1 MRDRRTSAL
10 CTAIACAL
18 LTVPTVRP
26 TAAQSDPPPTVVGSS
41 PTPGGINVSTRTT
54 VRAVFS
60 EAVQG
65 ASIAFEL
72 RNPSSAIVA
81 STLTYDAATLTA
93 TLVPNAELA
102 GNTTF
107 TATVVAA
114 TDLAGNPMVAPSSW
128 SFRTATPQFVEK
140 TVFTGLTNPTVLEFS
155 PDGRIFVAE
164 KSGLI
169 KVFSSLTD
177 TTPTV
182 FADLRTNVYN
192 FWDRGLLGMALHP
205 QFPSVPY
212 VYVLYAYDAD
222 IGGVAPK
229 WGTPG
234 ATSDPCPTPPGGTAD
249 GCVVSGRLS
258 RLQASGDVMT
268 GSEQVL
274 IENWFQQYPSHSLGS
289 LAFGADGALYVTGG
303 DGASFNFVDY
313 GQDGSPVNPGGD
325 PPVPVGGVQ
334 TPPTAEGGALRSQ
347 DLRTAGDPVT
357 LDGSVLRVDPLT
369 GAALP
374 DNPLIGHPD
383 PNARRIVAYGLR
395 NPFRMTVKPGTN
407 SVYIGDV
414 GWNTWE
420 EINFITNPAGTTV
433 ENFGWP
439 CYEGN
444 NRQSGYDGANLNLCE
459 NLYAEVGMHTVPLYT
474 YNHSATVVAGEGCP
488 TGSSSISGL
497 AFYTGSN
504 YPASYDGALFFADYS
519 RDCIWVM
526 FKGANGFPN
535 PANRLTF
542 KPAAANP
549 VDIKLGPDANI
560 YYVDFNGTIR
570 RFEYV
575 TGNNAPIA
583 VANAVPTDGDAPLGV
598 VFDGLASNDPDA
610 GDTLTYAWDFNGDA
624 VTDATTATAS
634 YTFTEPGAYTARL
647 TVTDAGGLTGTTS
660 VLVTVGSSRPVA
672 VIQSPATGTT
682 WRVGDTILF
691 SGSATDREDG
701 TLADSALSW
710 SLVMNHCSLGGS
722 CHQHPVQDF
731 AGVSSGSFVA
741 PDHEYPSHLELRLT
755 ATDSSGLQDTDVL
768 LLHPQTVT
776 LNFQTV
782 PAGLQLVLGS
792 TATATPFSRT
802 VIVGSN
808 NSVSAPSPQTV
819 GPTTYQ
825 FQNWSDGGAQSHNI
839 TAGAT
844 PVTYQATYSGPP
856 GSPSGL
862 TATVLSSARIA
873 LSWTDAANET
883 GYRVE
888 RAPNSSGPFTL
899 VASLAANVTTFTNSG
914 LTPGTSYTYRIIAFN
929 GLGNSAPSNTATAT
943 TLPSVIRI
951 NFQPSGSPVPAG
963 YLVDSGAAFANRG
976 NGFSYGWN
984 SANNFTRDRN
994 SSRSPDQRYDTLN
1007 HMQKSGSATW
1017 QLAVPNGT
1025 YSVRIVAG
1033 DADHIDSTFRI
1044 NVEGV
1049 LAING
1054 KPTTSARW
1062 IDRTVTVTVSDGRLT
1077 ITNATGA
1084 VNNKICFGE
1093 VTILNP

>member
-1 MRDRRTSAL
+1 MRERRISTLCAL
-10 CTAIACAL
+10 TAFAL
-18 LTVPTVRP
+18 LTTPPLRP
-26 TAAQSDPPPTVVGSS
+26 VAAQADPPPTVVGNS
-41 PTPGGINVSTRTT
+41 PTPGAVSVSTRSA
-54 VRAVFS
+54 VRALFS
-60 EAVQG
+60 EPVQPG
-65 ASIAFEL
+65 SIVFEL
-72 RNPSSAIVA
+72 RNPSNVLMPATLAYDDAA
-81 STLTYDAATLTA
+81 STAILTPDQ
-93 TLVPNAELA
+93 ELA
-102 GNTTF
+102 GNTVF

-114 TDLAGNPMVAPSSW
+114 SDLAGNPMTAPVTW

-140 TVFTGLTNPTVLEFS
+140 VVFTGLTNPTVLEFS
-155 PDGRIFVAE
+155 PDGRIFVGE

-192 FWDRGLLGMALHP
+192 NWDRGMLGLALHP
-205 QFPSVPY
+205 QFPAVPY

-234 ATSDPCPTPPGGTAD
+234 GTSDPCPTPPGATAD

-258 RLQASGDVMT
+258 RLEASGDVRV
-268 GSEQVL
+268 GPEVVL

-289 LAFGADGALYVTGG
+289 LAFGADGALYATGG

-325 PPVPVGGVQ
+325 PPVPIGSAQ

-347 DLRTAGDPVT
+347 DLRTSADPAT
-357 LDGSVLRVDPLT
+357 LDGALLRVDPLT

-374 DNPLIGHPD
+374 DNPLIAHPD
-383 PNARRIVAYGLR
+383 ANARRIVAYGLR
-395 NPFRMTVKPGTN
+395 NPFRMTIRPGTN
-407 SVYIGDV
+407 EVYVGDV

-420 EINFITNPAGTTV
+420 EINFVANPAGTTV

-444 NRQSGYDGANLNLCE
+444 NHQSGYDSANLNLCE
-459 NLYAEVGMHTVPLYT
+459 NLYNDVGTHAIPLYT
-474 YNHSATVVAGEGCP
+474 YNHSSTVVAGEGCP

-497 AFYTGSN
+497 AFYRGSN

-526 FKGANGFPN
+526 FKGANGLPN

-549 VDIKLGPDANI
+549 VDLKLGPDGNI
-560 YYVDFNGTIR
+560 YYVDFTGSIR

-575 TGNNAPIA
+575 PGNHAPVA
-583 VANAVPTDGDAPLGV
+583 VASAVPTNGDAPLSV
-598 VFDGLASNDPDA
+598 TFDGGGSSDPDA

-624 VTDATTATAS
+624 VTDATTATAAHTYTDPGS
-634 YTFTEPGAYTARL
+634 YSARL
-647 TVTDAGGLTGTTS
+647 MVRDGGGLAGTT
-660 VLVTVGSSRPVA
+660 LVSITVGSSKPVA
-672 VIQSPATGTT
+672 VIQSPVAGTT
-682 WRVGDTILF
+682 LRVGDTIGF

-701 TLADSALSW
+701 TLPDSALSW
-710 SLVMNHCSLGGS
+710 SLIMQHCSLSGS
-722 CHQHPVQDF
+722 CHEHPLQDY
-731 AGVSSGSFVA
+731 AGVASGSFVA
-741 PDHEYPSHLELRLT
+741 PDHEYPSHLELRMT
-755 ATDSSGLQDTDVL
+755 ATDSSGLQDTHVRILD
-768 LLHPQTVT
+768 PQTVV
-776 LNFQTV
+776 LGFQTA
-782 PAGLQLVLGS
+782 PSGLQLVVGS
-792 TATATPFSRT
+792 TTMTTPFSRT
-802 VIVGSN
+802 VIIGSS
-808 NSVSAPSPQTV
+808 NSVSAPSPQTLAAA
-819 GPTTYQ
+819 TYQ
-825 FQNWSDGGAQSHNI
+825 FQNWSSGGAQSHNV
-839 TAGAT
+839 TAGAA
-844 PVTYQATYSGPP
+844 PVTYLATFVGPP
-856 GSPSGL
+856 GTPSGL
-862 TATVLSSARIA
+862 TATTMSSTRIT
-873 LSWTDAANET
+873 LGWTNAANET

-888 RAPNSSGPFTL
+888 RALNGSGAFL
-899 VASLAANVTTFTNSG
+899 QVASVAANVTTFGNTG
-914 LTPGTSYTYRIIAFN
+914 LAPGTSYSYRVVAFN
-929 GLGNSAPSNTATAT
+929 ASGNSAPSNTATAK
-943 TLPSVIRI
+943 TLPSVIRV
-951 NFQPSGSPVPAG
+951 NFQPASSPVPGG
-963 YLVDSGAAFANRG
+963 YLVDSGAAFGSRG
-976 NGFSYGWN
+976 SGFSYGWN
-984 SANNFTRDRN
+984 ATNNHTRERN

-1007 HMQKSGSATW
+1007 HMQKSGSASW

-1025 YSVRIVAG
+1025 YTVRIVSG
-1033 DADHIDSTFRI
+1033 DAQHIDSTYRI

-1084 VNNKICFGE
+1084 VNNKICF
-1093 VTILNP
+1093 VDITTP